1 VPSTCRGEFAHRVR
15 GGGPSAPGV
24 RDRLGNSPVAL
35 ARCLLCSNSMGH
47 ITNHSPTQHVYRG
60 RGLHTVRTPPCDT
73 PDPAEIKVPTIADS
87 VPATWIM
94 SQEVICAR
102 EDLDLEALTDLIL
115 RRHIGC
121 VPVINAD
128 GHPIG
133 MITKFDLVE
142 QLIAADDPEAAPVL
156 TAGQLM
162 MPIALTLDEHAT
174 IAHVAAMMAVEDIH
188 HIPIVTVDGCLIG
201 VISSMDIVRWLA
213 ANDGF
218 LLQDASM
225 GGSP

>member
-1 VPSTCRGEFAHRVR
+1 
-15 GGGPSAPGV
+15 
-24 RDRLGNSPVAL
+24 
-35 ARCLLCSNSMGH
+35 MGH
-47 ITNHSPTQHVYRG
+47 ITNLPPIQHVYRG
-60 RGLHTVRTPPCDT
+60 RGLHTVHTPPCDRH
-73 PDPAEIKVPTIADS
+73 DPAEIKIPTIADS

-121 VPVINAD
+121 VPVVNTE

-142 QLIAADDPEAAPVL
+142 QLLAADAPEAATLAL

-174 IAHVAAMMAVEDIH
+174 VAHVAAMMAVEDIH
-188 HIPIVTVDGCLIG
+188 HIPIVAGDGCLIG
-201 VISSMDIVRWLA
+201 VVSSMDIVRWLA

-218 LLQDASM
+218 LLQ
-225 GGSP
+225 GSSSAGSL